1 MAERGNDLVVLAEV
15 FLDRFRLGGRLD
27 DDEIL
32 GHQTPNS
39 ASRPDLGRHFNGYS
53 FPGIEPGTRSFISA
67 LDRRAIIRILCPPL
81 STTSIPEGRCVPAY
95 RAALSR
101 TLDTPLIVL

>member
-15 FLDRFRLGGRLD
+15 FLDRFRLGGRRD
-27 DDEIL
+27 DHGVL

-53 FPGIEPGTRSFISA
+53 FPGIGPGTRSFISA
-67 LDRRAIIRILCPPL
+67 LDGRAIIRILCPPL
-81 STTSIPEGRCVPAY
+81 STTNIPEAPVFPPTEPPCPER
-95 RAALSR
+95 L
-101 TLDTPLIVL
+101 TLL